1 MPASADF
8 RPDPAAKLSPPATR
22 PAADHAVYVG
32 SFDPATLGHIDI
44 LKRTRD
50 LFASVTVGVGINPE
64 KTPLFTPSERVEL
77 IREIARDWPNVTVES
92 FEGLTVDYVRRCG
105 ARVLVRGVRTVSD
118 IEHESVL
125 TLANR
130 TLAPEI
136 ETVFLMASERYA
148 HISSTLIKQI
158 ATMGGEAVS
167 DQLSEFVP
175 TEVVSPLLAKLRGSR
190 GRFAEGD

>member
-1 MPASADF
+1 MPD
-8 RPDPAAKLSPPATR
+8 ATR
-22 PAADHAVYVG
+22 PELDRHHAVYVG

-44 LKRTRD
+44 LKRTRQ
-50 LFASVTVGVGINPE
+50 LFDRVTVGIGINPE
-64 KTPLFTPSERVEL
+64 KQPLFEPAERVEL
-77 IREIARDWPNVTVES
+77 IREIAADWDNVAVES
-92 FEGLTVDYVRRCG
+92 FEGLTVDYVRNCG

-130 TLAPEI
+130 TLAPEV

-158 ATMGGEAVS
+158 AQMGGDAVQK
-167 DQLSEFVP
+167 QLKEFVP
-175 TEVVSPLLAKLRGSR
+175 PEVVRPLIAKLRGSAR
-190 GRFAEGD
+190 RFEGGE